1 MEPINKTKTKNLET
15 QTPKYFL
22 GIRLN
27 FVISAIVVVFS
38 LSLLFIFI
46 SSRKESFGKDEK
58 NETALTIGNQTIG
71 DLVQSD
77 LDKDGIPD
85 WEESLWGT
93 DKNNRATFG
102 MPDLE
107 YIEGK
112 KNELDIEQAQNDK
125 TLTETEK
132 FAREFFA
139 SYSALQTSGA
149 SDEMVNNLSNKLGES
164 IGDPNLPDIYT
175 TKDIKTTNDTTEISK
190 IKYYSSVSNL
200 YEEYET
206 SYSLGDEL
214 EMVSNELVSHS
225 SGNSSESLKELYRI
239 GEAYK
244 SFAEEIMIL
253 SVPKN
258 LSNYHL
264 NIANSAHNT
273 GVSVLNMMKVTNDP
287 VIGISGVS
295 QYQKYSKDFE
305 KAVSDL
311 ENSLFGTTS
320 EDNNDTMYYGDINQ

>member
-1 MEPINKTKTKNLET
+1 MNDG
-15 QTPKYFL
+15 PKYFL

-27 FVISAIVVVFS
+27 FLFLGIALIFII
-38 LSLLFIFI
+38 SLLFIFV
-46 SSRKESFGKDEK
+46 SSQKVSFGKSEK
-58 NETALTIGNQTIG
+58 NNPNLTISNQTIG
-71 DLVQSD
+71 ELVQSD

-93 DKNNRATFG
+93 DKNNKMTFG
-102 MPDLE
+102 IPDLE
-107 YIEGK
+107 YVESK
-112 KNELDIEQAQNDK
+112 KQELDVQQAQNDK

-149 SDEMVNNLSNKLGES
+149 SSEMVNNLSNKLGES
-164 IGDPNLPDIYT
+164 IGNPNLPDIYT
-175 TKDIKTTNDTTEISK
+175 VSEVKTTNDITDISK
-190 IKYYSSVSNL
+190 IEYYSSVSDL
-200 YEEYET
+200 YDKYEAK
-206 SYSLGDEL
+206 YKLGYEL
-214 EMVSNELVSHS
+214 EMVSDELISHS
-225 SGNSSESLKELYRI
+225 SEKNSESVKELYKI

-244 SFAEEIMIL
+244 SLAQDIMNL

-258 LSNYHL
+258 LAGYHL
-264 NIANSAHNT
+264 EIANSAHNT

-311 ENSLFGTTS
+311 ESSLFGTTT
-320 EDNNDTMYYGDINQ
+320 EDNNDDTMYYGDINQ